1 MVRLFISLKL
11 LKNDDVAWLTSIMCI
26 PSYVE
31 LGAGI
36 ITSCLP
42 TLPKFFKTMA
52 QIPCFAKMG
61 TRLSSLFM
69 SPKPSKSISERS
81 SSSSWVQYR
90 RKPSMSRVERRG
102 LDNYDVL
109 DGWEG
114 QHNAFSTTSLGN
126 VTIAAGMRNEGN
138 NMEMKPVDEERG
150 ILRSVQISVVC
161 QGSSSNGGSN
171 V

>member
-1 MVRLFISLKL
+1 MRLFISLKL

-52 QIPCFAKMG
+52 QIPRVAKFG
-61 TRLSSLFM
+61 ASLSSIFK
-69 SPKPSKSISERS
+69 SSAPPKRTYETSSRYSWNQGRNEPSI
-81 SSSSWVQYR
+81 
-90 RKPSMSRVERRG
+90 PGAERRG
-102 LDNYDVL
+102 WESYNVL
-109 DGWEG
+109 EG
-114 QHNAFSTTSLGN
+114 SQHQHDAFSTTSLGN
-126 VTIAAGMRNEGN
+126 VAMAKGTGNERDN
-138 NMEMKPVDEERG
+138 LEMVPVDEEMG
-150 ILRSVQISVVC
+150 ILRSVRISIVRH
-161 QGSSSNGGSN
+161 SSPDPERNL